1 MNKASRQSCW
11 NRVAVFFQVIG
22 VIVTWVVTDTL
33 SLGGLTPLFFMVP
46 IYAVFCF
53 LAAASAGLAL
63 VRGEPW
69 SLLSGIILIGSFI
82 MFCVLLGLTLDHW
95 HQGIEFWGKALK
107 GRGH

>member
-22 VIVTWVVTDTL
+22 VIVIWVVTDTL